1 MDLSGKIALVTGA
14 GQGIG
19 KAIALALADAGAQ
32 VVVNDIR
39 EPDAEERRQDPPNIV
54 RYTANVT
61 RKPEVEEMFRW
72 VKETFGRL
80 DILVN
85 NVGIIRDR
93 SILKMEEEDWDR
105 VLETN
110 LKSYFLCS
118 QQAAFLMT
126 EQKSGRIINISSRA
140 WLGGYGQANYSASKG
155 GVISLT
161 RTLAIELARHGITV
175 NAVAPGLIDTPMY
188 QSFRD
193 DVKER
198 LLKMQPMDRIGK
210 PEDVAFAVLFFA
222 SDRASYITGQ
232 TLYVCG
238 GKSLYS
244 GIQ

>member
-1 MDLSGKIALVTGA
+1 MELHGKIALVTGA

-19 KAIALALADAGAQ
+19 KAIARALADAGAR

-39 EPDAEERRQDPPNIV
+39 EPDAEELRQDPPNIF

-61 RKPEVEEMFRW
+61 RKREVEEMFRW
-72 VKETFGRL
+72 VKEEFGRL

-93 SILKMEEEDWDR
+93 SILKMEEEDWDQ
-105 VLETN
+105 VIETN

-155 GVISLT
+155 GIISLT
-161 RTLAIELARHGITV
+161 RTLAIELAKHGITV
-175 NAVAPGLIDTPMY
+175 NAIAPGLIDSPMY

-198 LLKMQPMDRIGK
+198 LLKMQPMNRIGK
-210 PEDVAFAVLFFA
+210 PEDVAYAVLFFA

-238 GKSLYS
+238 GKSLFS